1 MNSKIARRY
10 SLALYEEAGIRSIL
24 DDVAVDALTV
34 ISLIDSSRE
43 LELFFKSPIIDKD
56 KKQSIVTEIFEGK
69 INKLSLHMLL
79 LLVTRK
85 REPETRNVFEDFLD
99 LKNEKDGILKADVT
113 TAIELNDEE
122 KKKSINID
130 SILNEDEILISLK
143 ERYFK
148 LIKNEKI
155 GTTTGITATLDKIEN
170 TVRERTQ
177 ELSLKNKQ

>member
-10 SLALYEEAGIRSIL
+10 SLALYEEAEIRSIL

-79 LLVTRK
+79 LLITRK
-85 REPETRNVFEDFLD
+85 REPETKNVFEDFLD

-122 KKKSINID
+122 KKNIKTKIDNYSKLNSQPTFRVDDSLVGGFKIKINDTILDASITRQLELLSKKFKEGD
-130 SILNEDEILISLK
+130 ISL
-143 ERYFK
+143 
-148 LIKNEKI
+148 N
-155 GTTTGITATLDKIEN
+155 
-170 TVRERTQ
+170 
-177 ELSLKNKQ
+177 